1 MEKKKLV
8 INCAICDARKP
19 SENTLEKYE
28 DISINSA
35 TVLVTPESEELL
47 AQYPVNINSSDTI
60 SVPEKAPLQVVN
72 GKLEIGADTVVS
84 EGTVLVINGK
94 VTVLSGGEN
103 NLKKYSHIIV
113 NGKML
118 CPDSIDTSMGAISV
132 NGKIETYPTG
142 AIILKNDF
150 VVDKLFVLRAK
161 PATYWS
167 NRFIFVDSE
176 IESAALSA
184 KGTAF
189 FAKSAVVAESLAEG
203 IVPMLNESCDII
215 IVPDKTAFVDK
226 SLELNDAAVMRFGTK
241 LFVAD
246 NLEISAESA
255 DALSKLEYLYVDGK
269 VSLAESLQQAF
280 YSLKAHCD
288 DVSVVKD
295 RKAAKIT
302 DKISVKIDKYLLEA
316 HPEGIFVTDC
326 VTVKIAKDVTP
337 ELIAERLSIE
347 DCANVSCCEE
357 QESALSLVCEDVA
370 NMSTQEGEGI
380 KGILGV
386 VGSAFG
392 ELKDTKMINAAEYKL

>member
-132 NGKIETYPTG
+132 NGKIETYPAG

-167 NRFIFVDSE
+167 KRLIFC
-176 IESAALSA
+176 
-184 KGTAF
+184 GF
-189 FAKSAVVAESLAEG
+189 R
-203 IVPMLNESCDII
+203 N
-215 IVPDKTAFVDK
+215 
-226 SLELNDAAVMRFGTK
+226 
-241 LFVAD
+241 
-246 NLEISAESA
+246 
-255 DALSKLEYLYVDGK
+255 
-269 VSLAESLQQAF
+269 
-280 YSLKAHCD
+280 
-288 DVSVVKD
+288 
-295 RKAAKIT
+295 
-302 DKISVKIDKYLLEA
+302 
-316 HPEGIFVTDC
+316 
-326 VTVKIAKDVTP
+326 
-337 ELIAERLSIE
+337 
-347 DCANVSCCEE
+347 
-357 QESALSLVCEDVA
+357 
-370 NMSTQEGEGI
+370 
-380 KGILGV
+380 
-386 VGSAFG
+386 
-392 ELKDTKMINAAEYKL
+392 